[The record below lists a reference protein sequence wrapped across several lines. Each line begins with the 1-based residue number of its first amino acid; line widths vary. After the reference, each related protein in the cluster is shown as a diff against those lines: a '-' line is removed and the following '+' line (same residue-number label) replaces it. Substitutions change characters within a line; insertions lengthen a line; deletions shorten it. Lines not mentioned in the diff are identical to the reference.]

1 MGYTPVTPF
10 RRMIDAAQ
18 LQHQAMAAA
27 PLPAQAVAKWDVLR
41 ELSVARAD
49 FNLTDR
55 DLAVLQVLLSFYPA
69 VTLDQPQKMV
79 VFPSN
84 QSICER
90 LNGMPCSTM
99 RRHLGNLVE
108 AGVILRRDS
117 PNGKRY
123 QRKFGGVA
131 QAFGFDLSPLPR
143 LFPRILAAA
152 DRIRAE
158 AAEIASL
165 RLSISLMR
173 RDLRGLV
180 ELMQMDGQDA
190 PQGLLEDDLELAKI
204 LRRKL
209 DLPALQRIA
218 ARLEEVLSRLR
229 GTLVEAV
236 QIPAETVETSTT
248 GVENEQHYQS
258 QKKEIN
264 ESESCIENRDTERTE
279 PQAVPLPMV
288 IGACPE
294 ILNYA
299 LDPVRNWTDFM
310 RLAEQ
315 VRPMLGICGSAWE
328 HAKSAMGAQNA
339 ATTLAAILQRLN
351 DIRSPGSYL
360 RSLAKK
366 AVAGEFSTMPMIRA
380 LAN

>member
-10 RRMIDAAQ
+10 RRLIDAAQ
-18 LQHQAMAAA
+18 LQHQVIAAA

-41 ELSVARAD
+41 ELSVARLD
-49 FNLTDR
+49 FGLTDR
-55 DLAVLQVLLSFYPA
+55 DLAVLQVLLSFYPG

-99 RRHLGNLVE
+99 RRHLGNLVA

-123 QRKFGGVA
+123 QRKYAGDA

-143 LFPRILAAA
+143 LFSRILAAA
-152 DRIRAE
+152 DRIRTD
-158 AAEIASL
+158 AAENEAL

-173 RDLRGLV
+173 RDMRGLV
-180 ELMQMDGQDA
+180 ELLSQTGQ
-190 PQGLLEDDLELAKI
+190 PSPLRWSEDEAELAKV

-209 DLPALQRIA
+209 DRSTLEAIAERLAILLEQTRALLGEHLPVA
-218 ARLEEVLSRLR
+218 AVAEEM
-229 GTLVEAV
+229 
-236 QIPAETVETSTT
+236 STND
-248 GVENEQHYQS
+248 VENEQHYQRS
-258 QKKEIN
+258 KKDIN
-264 ESESCIENRDTERTE
+264 ESESGIEVEASGTDA
-279 PQAVPLPMV
+279 PQAVPLPIVMA
-288 IGACPE
+288 ACPE
-294 ILNYA
+294 ILSYA
-299 LDPVRNWTDFM
+299 LDPVRNWHDFL

-328 HAKSAMGAQNA
+328 QAKRMMGCQNA
-339 ATTLAAILQRLN
+339 ATTLAAMLQRVN
-351 DIRSPGSYL
+351 EIRSPGSYL
-360 RSLAKK
+360 RSLAQK
-366 AVAGEFSTMPMIRA
+366 AGAGEFSTLPMIRA
-380 LAN
+380 LSH